1 MSDAMPAWA
10 REMLTLL
17 VKADGR
23 QQGFGDRLEAL
34 DGRLEA
40 LNGRLEALDGRLDLL
55 EGGLAEVRTRLN
67 GMATRDE
74 LHRVRADIMSRIDR
88 LQEDLT
94 RQTEEG
100 AVNYNMAA
108 TTAGRIVSLEE
119 TVISL
124 TRLVRRVQSR
134 LDDLEGKQQGH

>member
-1 MSDAMPAWA
+1 MSDEMPAWA
-10 REMLTLL
+10 REMQNLL
-17 VKADGR
+17 
-23 QQGFGDRLEAL
+23 L
-34 DGRLEA
+34 
-40 LNGRLEALDGRLDLL
+40 GRLDGIEGRFEGRLDGIDVRL
-55 EGGLAEVRTRLN
+55 GGLKGRLD
-67 GMATRDE
+67 GFESRLGAIEARISTLATRDE
-74 LHRVRADIMSRIDR
+74 LSRVRADIMERIDR

-100 AVNYNMAA
+100 TVNYNMAA
-108 TTAGRIVSLEE
+108 TAAGRLVSLEE